1 MPHITEAIWQKMP
14 IKKDTKG
21 ILNASYPQYSEKLVF
36 EDDSKKMETVF
47 ETIKALRNVRAEFNI
62 PLASKIDIIIDNNE
76 ELYSQIIPYLNR
88 LAKVN
93 STKFEKNT
101 NHSKSAYCVVDDT
114 KITIPLEDLID
125 INQEIARQKKK
136 IEKLENELKSISAR
150 LNNQKFVSSAPS
162 DVVEKTKARK
172 DELEGEIKLI
182 EETIKRLN

>member
-1 MPHITEAIWQKMP
+1 M
-14 IKKDTKG
+14 
-21 ILNASYPQYSEKLVF
+21 
-36 EDDSKKMETVF
+36 
-47 ETIKALRNVRAEFNI
+47 
-62 PLASKIDIIIDNNE
+62 
-76 ELYSQIIPYLNR
+76 
-88 LAKVN
+88 
-93 STKFEKNT
+93 
-101 NHSKSAYCVVDDT
+101 DDT